1 MTKEATDIVSAR
13 VLKTP
18 EQTAQDCVA
27 VRKAEEACC
36 KAVSEF
42 ASDLWNSEWKVKYL
56 CIGTFNMID
65 EANDGLRCARAH
77 LKEEYVTDDWSKL
90 SEEERKNTS
99 HIRRYE

>member
-1 MTKEATDIVSAR
+1 MTEEATDIVSAR

-56 CIGTFNMID
+56 SLGVFNAVDDAADRIKM
-65 EANDGLRCARAH
+65 ARAR
-77 LKEEYVTDDWSKL
+77 LTEEYVTDDWSKL
-90 SEEERKNTS
+90 TVEERQNAT
-99 HIRRYE
+99 HVHRYS

>member
-1 MTKEATDIVSAR
+1 MTKKAKMT
-13 VLKTP
+13 LKTD
-18 EQTAQDCVA
+18 AQRAKDLEMLTQA
-27 VRKAEEACC
+27 KDACC
-36 KAVSEF
+36 DAVVEF
-42 ASDLWNSEWKVKYL
+42 SSDLWNSEWKVKYL

-77 LKEEYVTDDWSKL
+77 LKEEYVTDDWAKL